1 MIGRS
6 LNADLRKMKGTSVI
20 LAHLLIPIITSVIFL
35 IYYFFSPWN
44 ENMKVI
50 AFYQAIG
57 AGLPV
62 LIGIFTASVME
73 QEQNAGDFL
82 KYCCLYRINL
92 QHFYSKLLML
102 LVLCLCSILLTAI
115 IFGIGF
121 GRIAS
126 SDIEIMKGCI
136 FAALLLWGSSVP
148 LYLWQMILAFQFG
161 KGVSIGAGI
170 ISGLISALMLTG
182 LGDYVWKYV
191 FVCWTGRVPY
201 TYLQSVLG
209 RN

>member
-1 MIGRS
+1 MIGRA

-73 QEQNAGDFL
+73 QEQNAGDFQ
-82 KYCCLYRINL
+82 NL
-92 QHFYSKLLML
+92 LSLPDKPAAFLSKLLML
-102 LVLCLCSILLTAI
+102 LVLCLCSILLTAHI
-115 IFGIGF
+115 RNWIWKNRIKRYRNHERMYICSIAAVGKQCSTLSVAADSGF
-121 GRIAS
+121 S
-126 SDIEIMKGCI
+126 
-136 FAALLLWGSSVP
+136 
-148 LYLWQMILAFQFG
+148 
-161 KGVSIGAGI
+161 
-170 ISGLISALMLTG
+170 
-182 LGDYVWKYV
+182 VWKRGIHWSRDYIR
-191 FVCWTGRVPY
+191 T
-201 TYLQSVLG
+201 
-209 RN
+209 N

>member
-20 LAHLLIPIITSVIFL
+20 LAHLLIPIITSIIFL

-73 QEQNAGDFL
+73 QEQNAGNFQNLLSLPDKLTAFL
-82 KYCCLYRINL
+82 
-92 QHFYSKLLML
+92 SKLLML
-102 LVLCLCSILLTAI
+102 LVLCLCSILFSLHSLK
-115 IFGIGF
+115 
-121 GRIAS
+121 RLHNHKVRES
-126 SDIEIMKGCI
+126 SQQ
-136 FAALLLWGSSVP
+136 S
-148 LYLWQMILAFQFG
+148 LYLH
-161 KGVSIGAGI
+161 VESYH
-170 ISGLISALMLTG
+170 MLH
-182 LGDYVWKYV
+182 
-191 FVCWTGRVPY
+191 
-201 TYLQSVLG
+201 
-209 RN
+209 

>member
-1 MIGRS
+1 M
-6 LNADLRKMKGTSVI
+6 I
-20 LAHLLIPIITSVIFL
+20 LAHLLIPILTSVIFL
-35 IYYFFSPWN
+35 VYYLFSPWN

-73 QEQNAGDFL
+73 QEQNAGDFQ
-82 KYCCLYRINL
+82 NL
-92 QHFYSKLLML
+92 LSLSDKHVAFLSKLLML
-102 LVLCLCSILLTAI
+102 LLLSLCSVLLTAI

-121 GRIAS
+121 RRISS
-126 SDIEIMKGCI
+126 SDIGSIKVCI
-136 FAALLLWGSSVP
+136 LAALLLWGSSVP
-148 LYLWQMILAFQFG
+148 LYLWQLILAFQFG
-161 KGVSIGAGI
+161 KGISIGAGI

-191 FVCWTGRVPY
+191 FVCWTCLLY
-201 TYLQSVLG
+201 TSPSP
-209 RN
+209 RD

>member
-73 QEQNAGDFL
+73 QEQNAGDFQ
-82 KYCCLYRINL
+82 NL
-92 QHFYSKLLML
+92 LSLPDKPAAFLSKLLML

-126 SDIEIMKGCI
+126 SDIENHERMYICSI
-136 FAALLLWGSSVP
+136 AAVGKQCSTLSVAADSGFSV
-148 LYLWQMILAFQFG
+148 W
-161 KGVSIGAGI
+161 KKVSIGAGI

-182 LGDYVWKYV
+182 LGDYVEIC
-191 FVCWTGRVPY
+191 FCLLDG
-201 TYLQSVLG
+201 
-209 RN
+209 